1 MNPVLSIIIPCYN
14 SEATLEA
21 TLESVV
27 AQNFQK
33 WEAIIVNDG
42 STDTTEAIAL
52 SWVKKDDR
60 FKYFTKSNEGLGKTR
75 NFGIEKAQGTYI
87 LPLDSD
93 NLLMADFAKEAITV
107 FEANNNIGVVY
118 GHAAYFGEKQGLW
131 EVEPYDFKKIVAAN
145 YIDACA
151 IYKKQLWVEVGGYDE
166 NMPYQGHEDWD
177 FWIALGVL
185 NVQFHHLNKITFR
198 YYVSKKSM
206 IRSFTEA
213 MQQANND
220 YIFKKYSE
228 QCQKHYLD
236 LFLLYKKTETHH
248 AAQLKSEKFVI
259 DLFCKTFFGFSIF
272 GLYKTKKK

>member
-1 MNPVLSIIIPCYN
+1 MSVKVSIIIPCYN

-21 TLESVV
+21 TLKSVV
-27 AQNFQK
+27 AQNFQH

-42 STDTTEAIAL
+42 STDDTEAIAL
-52 SWVKKDDR
+52 NWVKKDNR
-60 FKYFTKSNEGLGKTR
+60 FQYLSKANEGLGKTR
-75 NFGIEKAQGTYI
+75 NFGIEKARGTYI

-93 NLLMADFAKEAITV
+93 NLVATDFAQDALAVLE
-107 FEANNNIGVVY
+107 ENPQIGVVY
-118 GHAAYFGEKQGLW
+118 GHARYFGEKQGLW
-131 EVEPYDFKKIVAAN
+131 EVEAYDFKKILAAN

-151 IYKKQLWVEVGGYDE
+151 IYRKKWWIEVGGYDE

-185 NVQFHHLNKITFR
+185 KVQFYHLNKITFH

-206 IRSFTEA
+206 IRSFNA
-213 MQQANND
+213 SMQQANND

-228 QCQKHYLD
+228 QCQQHYLD
-236 LFLLYKKTETHH
+236 LFLLYQNAELQRAT
-248 AAQLKSEKFVI
+248 QLKSEKFVI

-272 GLYKTKKK
+272 GLYKTKK